1 MLKEDTT
8 PQIDT
13 TPMST
18 PPEKTAES
26 NLSSILDSPIPPR
39 VTIITAPDTLR
50 RSQAVRQCEERFSSR
65 DARCVIRARETSLE
79 AIKTELFSSSLFG
92 ANNSLIIVKGA
103 HELPTAI
110 AKGLRQILTKK
121 NEQLTPIIF
130 EGEPLSASHPL
141 TAIAKD
147 VGVVVAFE
155 ELKDAPLYRW
165 IRLEC
170 KARDIGKIEDEA
182 VAMLAQGGE
191 GSLDRISQLIE
202 ICSLTLDP
210 SQPLTASI
218 CGSIIQVPSTSKEFA
233 LIDALT
239 SRNRAAAEA
248 LLVTLLISG
257 VSPFP
262 LLSLINK
269 TFSNFL
275 AIHSLTSRRVDEGA
289 IQKLLGMQPWL
300 FRKQRDI
307 AIRLNPSFLRAAYRA
322 IIAADSK
329 MKNRSLGPDIV
340 LSELVAKLTS

>member
-1 MLKEDTT
+1 M
-8 PQIDT
+8 PV
-13 TPMST
+13 SS
-18 PPEKTAES
+18 EKTAEIT
-26 NLSSILDSPIPPR
+26 LSSLLGAHAPPS
-39 VTIITAPDTLR
+39 VTVITSPDTLR
-50 RSQAVRQCEERFSSR
+50 RSQAVRQSEERFSSR

-92 ANNSLIIVKGA
+92 ANNSLIIVKSA

-110 AKGLRQILTKK
+110 AKGLRQILAKK
-121 NEQLTPIIF
+121 NVQLTPILF
-130 EGEPLSASHPL
+130 EGEPLAASHPL

-155 ELKDAPLYRW
+155 ELKDAALYRW

-170 KARDIGKIEDEA
+170 KARDIAKIEDEA

-191 GSLDRISQLIE
+191 GSLDRTSQLIE